1 MKVSILFRLIRS
13 WLQGRISF
21 LRQTRMPDGTRS
33 PGQPQVREVPCLC
46 AVTDLDGCAKV
57 AGELVDNYIDNRL
70 IWQELNW
77 YKEHGSILGKHPA
90 FAEFRR
96 RKKVMQM
103 PVKELM
109 KRLRQVEMNIWRVKS
124 ELAKGD
130 KPHLD
135 ATRQERLAG
144 YGKERADI
152 LRLLE

>member
-1 MKVSILFRLIRS
+1 MELEALASRKFAKYHAYVRLHS
-13 WLQGRISF
+13 L
-21 LRQTRMPDGTRS
+21 LRD
-33 PGQPQVREVPCLC
+33 C
-46 AVTDLDGCAKV
+46 TDLDRCAKV

-77 YKEHGSILGKHPA
+77 YKQHGTILGKHPA

-96 RKKVMQM
+96 RRQLNDMS
-103 PVKELM
+103 VKQLV
-109 KRLRQVEMNIWRVKS
+109 KRQQQVEMNIWRVKS

-144 YGKERADI
+144 YEKERADI

>member
-1 MKVSILFRLIRS
+1 MELEALASRKFTKYRAYVRLHR
-13 WLQGRISF
+13 Q
-21 LRQTRMPDGTRS
+21 LRDCTSLED
-33 PGQPQVREVPCLC
+33 C
-46 AVTDLDGCAKV
+46 ARV

-77 YKEHGSILGKHPA
+77 YKEHGSLLGKHPA

-96 RKKVMQM
+96 RRELNNL
-103 PVKELM
+103 PVKELV

-135 ATRQERLAG
+135 ATRRERLAG
-144 YGKERADI
+144 YEKERADI
-152 LRLLE
+152 VRLLE

>member
-1 MKVSILFRLIRS
+1 MELEALASRKFAKYHAYVRLHS
-13 WLQGRISF
+13 L
-21 LRQTRMPDGTRS
+21 LRD
-33 PGQPQVREVPCLC
+33 C
-46 AVTDLDGCAKV
+46 TDLTQCAKV

-70 IWQELNW
+70 IWQELTW
-77 YKEHGSILGKHPA
+77 YQEHGSLLGKHPA

-96 RKKVMQM
+96 RRQLNDMS
-103 PVKELM
+103 VKQLV
-109 KRLRQVEMNIWRVKS
+109 KRQQQVEMNIWRVKN

-144 YGKERADI
+144 YEKERADI

>member
-1 MKVSILFRLIRS
+1 MSFRDEFP
-13 WLQGRISF
+13 F
-21 LRQTRMPDGTRS
+21 LNQ
-33 PGQPQVREVPCLC
+33 PGCPVELEALASRKFAKYHAYVRLHEKLR
-46 AVTDLDGCAKV
+46 GCADLGECAET

-70 IWQELNW
+70 IWQELTW
-77 YKEHGSILGKHPA
+77 YQKHGSLLGKHPA

-96 RKKVMQM
+96 RKELLNM

-109 KRLRQVEMNIWRVKS
+109 TRLRQVEMNIWRVKS

-135 ATRQERLAG
+135 AVRRERLAG
-144 YGKERADI
+144 YEKERADI